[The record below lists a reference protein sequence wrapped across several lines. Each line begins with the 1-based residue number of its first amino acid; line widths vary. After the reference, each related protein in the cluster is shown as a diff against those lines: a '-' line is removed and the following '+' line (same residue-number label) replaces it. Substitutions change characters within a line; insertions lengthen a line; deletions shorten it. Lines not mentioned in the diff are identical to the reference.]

1 MTSVFTLCYVSTMQ
15 CKLAFLIS
23 LNKDEVSHTW
33 YWTKSRPIPKMHV
46 FWPMKRQKKKIIYFY
61 NEGMAFGERTVGIL
75 TGGEKNLFF
84 FG

>member
-1 MTSVFTLCYVSTMQ
+1 MLASGAALILYLQLSERRNTMTSVFTLCYVSTMQ

-46 FWPMKRQKKKIIYFY
+46 FWPMKRQKKKNY
-61 NEGMAFGERTVGIL
+61 L
-75 TGGEKNLFF
+75 LLQ
-84 FG
+84 